1 MGGTFAPS
9 APCRYVFFPA
19 GDARVTLAALL
30 GLNLNSRCGPLPRLH
45 LQGRLHSGALDCS
58 LPIPGYLHLD
68 LRWAFPIP
76 HIQDRLPHT
85 CHPQTCFPSGAP
97 RRAAPSPTPET
108 WESAFT
114 PSHAVSD
121 RAQGTLFH
129 QLPSISPAAAPLTT
143 SAALTPTALG
153 APSSSGSPRVL
164 FLKHKEVIPGES
176 PCLQDK
182 D

>member
-9 APCRYVFFPA
+9 APRLYVFFPT
-19 GDARVTLAALL
+19 GDAWVTLAALL
-30 GLNLNSRCGPLPRLH
+30 GLNLNSRRGRLPRLH
-45 LQGRLHSGALDCS
+45 LQGRLRSGAPDYN

-76 HIQDRLPHT
+76 HVQDRLPHT
-85 CHPQTCFPSGAP
+85 CHPQTCFPSGVL
-97 RRAAPSPTPET
+97 RQAAPSPTPET

-114 PSHAVSD
+114 PSYAVSD
-121 RAQGTLFH
+121 RAQGTLFRL
-129 QLPSISPAAAPLTT
+129 LPSISPAAAPLTT
-143 SAALTPTALG
+143 SAALTPTTLG
-153 APSSSGSPRVL
+153 APPSSGPPRVL
-164 FLKHKEVIPGES
+164 FLKHEEVIPGES